1 MSKRTQHFS
10 LKVLTINI
18 HKGFTAFNRRF
29 ILPELRDAVRT
40 VSADIVCLQEVMGAH
55 EVHPMHFENW
65 PDTPHYE
72 FLADTMW
79 SDYAY
84 GRNAVYPEGHNGN
97 AVLSRFHIEHN
108 ENRDVSVGESE
119 KRGLLYCR
127 ITPPALDFPIHV
139 GCVHLGLREAHRQ
152 AQLQMLADWTNALPE
167 GEPVVVA
174 GDFNDWRQ
182 RANHPLKVNAG
193 LEEIFTRSRGRP
205 ARTFPVRFPL
215 LRLDRIYVK
224 NAHASSPTALALL
237 NWRHLSDHAP
247 LSAEIHLCNAHGRKE
262 NGDNFYPAVF
272 EAISHAQQKV
282 FLETF
287 IWFEDDVG
295 RQLHSALLQ
304 AARRGIKIEVLLD
317 GYGSPDL
324 SDEFVNELTAA
335 GVVFRYYDPGPRL
348 FGMRTNLFRRMHRKI
363 VVVDETVAFV
373 GGINYSAEHMSDY
386 GPEA

>member
-1 MSKRTQHFS
+1 M
-10 LKVLTINI
+10 
-18 HKGFTAFNRRF
+18 
-29 ILPELRDAVRT
+29 
-40 VSADIVCLQEVMGAH
+40 
-55 EVHPMHFENW
+55 
-65 PDTPHYE
+65 
-72 FLADTMW
+72 
-79 SDYAY
+79 
-84 GRNAVYPEGHNGN
+84 
-97 AVLSRFHIEHN
+97 LSRFPIEHY

-182 RANHPLKVNAG
+182 RANHPLKVKAG

-247 LSAEIHLCNAHGRKE
+247 LSAEIHL
-262 NGDNFYPAVF
+262 
-272 EAISHAQQKV
+272 
-282 FLETF
+282 
-287 IWFEDDVG
+287 
-295 RQLHSALLQ
+295 
-304 AARRGIKIEVLLD
+304 
-317 GYGSPDL
+317 
-324 SDEFVNELTAA
+324 
-335 GVVFRYYDPGPRL
+335 
-348 FGMRTNLFRRMHRKI
+348 
-363 VVVDETVAFV
+363 
-373 GGINYSAEHMSDY
+373 
-386 GPEA
+386 

>member
-1 MSKRTQHFS
+1 
-10 LKVLTINI
+10 
-18 HKGFTAFNRRF
+18 
-29 ILPELRDAVRT
+29 
-40 VSADIVCLQEVMGAH
+40 
-55 EVHPMHFENW
+55 
-65 PDTPHYE
+65 
-72 FLADTMW
+72 MW

-84 GRNAVYPEGHNGN
+84 GRNAVYPEGHHGN
-97 AVLSRFHIEHN
+97 AVLSRFPIEHY

-127 ITPPALDFPIHV
+127 ITPPELDFPIHV

-193 LEEIFTRSRGRP
+193 LEEIFTRARGRP

-247 LSAEIHLCNAHGRKE
+247 LSAEIHL
-262 NGDNFYPAVF
+262 
-272 EAISHAQQKV
+272 
-282 FLETF
+282 
-287 IWFEDDVG
+287 
-295 RQLHSALLQ
+295 
-304 AARRGIKIEVLLD
+304 
-317 GYGSPDL
+317 
-324 SDEFVNELTAA
+324 
-335 GVVFRYYDPGPRL
+335 
-348 FGMRTNLFRRMHRKI
+348 
-363 VVVDETVAFV
+363 
-373 GGINYSAEHMSDY
+373 
-386 GPEA
+386 